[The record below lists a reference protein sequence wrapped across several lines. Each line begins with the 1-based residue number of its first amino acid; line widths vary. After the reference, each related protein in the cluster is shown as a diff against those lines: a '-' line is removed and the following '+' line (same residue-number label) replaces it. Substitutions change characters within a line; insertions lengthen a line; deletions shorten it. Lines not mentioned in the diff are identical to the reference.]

1 MVVEFPKLTTAPAV
15 ALVLRSLKSLTL
27 EAVPPIVTAPV
38 RLLACVDR
46 SISVA
51 PAEEVRVVVPATV
64 KAPVCVNPPVPL
76 TPPAPVMT
84 VKLPPID
91 DVPKISA
98 LASVTATALAPLLFK
113 LTAPIKLFKAWVNV
127 IEAPP
132 ALMLLV
138 PVTVNPADWLTAP
151 LLDVAAKFPPTVPCP
166 RFSAPV
172 EITVK
177 FPAAI
182 LSVPSV
188 SALASVTATALA
200 PVFVKLTAPMKLL
213 AA

>member
-1 MVVEFPKLTTAPAV
+1 
-15 ALVLRSLKSLTL
+15 
-27 EAVPPIVTAPV
+27 
-38 RLLACVDR
+38 
-46 SISVA
+46 
-51 PAEEVRVVVPATV
+51 
-64 KAPVCVNPPVPL
+64 
-76 TPPAPVMT
+76 
-84 VKLPPID
+84 
-91 DVPKISA
+91 
-98 LASVTATALAPLLFK
+98 
-113 LTAPIKLFKAWVNV
+113 
-127 IEAPP
+127 
-132 ALMLLV
+132 MLLV

-200 PVFVKLTAPMKLL
+200 PVFVKLTAPIKLL
-213 AA
+213 AVSVNVMPNAPVVKLAVVALDPCTMPPAA